1 MGQYI
6 EKKSVDLIMRAHV
19 LELDATPEAHPI
31 IPLTTLVGFRSY
43 SHQQYHCLKMFEITF
58 DYDGEYFA

>member
-1 MGQYI
+1 
-6 EKKSVDLIMRAHV
+6 MRAHV

-43 SHQQYHCLKMFEITF
+43 SHQQLLFKTCVSVYGNFTEK
-58 DYDGEYFA
+58 